1 MSFRVLRP
9 AIFSLE
15 PELAHRVAIAGLK
28 ILPKRRFKTSDI
40 LKTQIAGIEF
50 PNPMGVAAG
59 FDKNA
64 EVPDA
69 LLGLGFGFAEVGSI
83 TPRPQYGN
91 PRPRLFRLREDRG
104 VINRMGFNNLGANE
118 AIKRLQKRNDRPGIV
133 GINVGANKDSN
144 NRVSDYVTM
153 TRLMA
158 PYATYL
164 AINVSSPN
172 TPGLRNLQD
181 EVALTELLDAVTEAR
196 DQANKLK
203 RLIFLKAAPDLEI
216 RY

>member
-50 PNPMGVAAG
+50 PNPMGVVAG

-104 VINRMGFNNLGANE
+104 ASHVLTHPVGKTVSAPLAFTFHECGVCNAPSAACAHFGDGQIMG
-118 AIKRLQKRNDRPGIV
+118 
-133 GINVGANKDSN
+133 
-144 NRVSDYVTM
+144 
-153 TRLMA
+153 
-158 PYATYL
+158 
-164 AINVSSPN
+164 
-172 TPGLRNLQD
+172 
-181 EVALTELLDAVTEAR
+181 
-196 DQANKLK
+196 
-203 RLIFLKAAPDLEI
+203 KAF
-216 RY
+216 